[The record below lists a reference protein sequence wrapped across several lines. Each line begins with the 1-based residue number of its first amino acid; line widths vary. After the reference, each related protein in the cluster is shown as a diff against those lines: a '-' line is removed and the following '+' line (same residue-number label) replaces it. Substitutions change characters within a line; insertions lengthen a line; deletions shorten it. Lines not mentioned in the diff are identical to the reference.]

1 MLERLKRI
9 VLLLSIL
16 FITGC
21 ASTTVTSKD
30 SLKLSLGLTKAEVLE
45 ILGDPQRVSA
55 TSDGRE
61 IYEYDITGVEYQSC
75 MAAAA
80 LLTIGLASGDCV
92 NKLDAL
98 TVIFINGKVSAY
110 KQIET
115 D

>member
-1 MLERLKRI
+1 MRLI
-9 VLLLSIL
+9 TLLTIL
-16 FITGC
+16 FITAC
-21 ASTTVTSKD
+21 ATTTVTSKD
-30 SLKLSLGLTKAEVLE
+30 SLKLSLGQPKAEVLE

-61 IYEYDITGVEYQSC
+61 IYEYDITGGAYQSC

-80 LLTIGLASGDCV
+80 IFTVGLISSECL

-110 KQIET
+110 KQVEA